1 MSLNPNAMHA
11 MVNAIL
17 KKQQQRRQN
26 NNNKPG
32 QKRPTLPSSRRR
44 PLPLSNIHQQQP
56 FTNNEQWA
64 TQQLLAQ
71 LRLVNRRTKRQIN
84 RTNGNA
90 NVVKRTVVTAIPR
103 TLETFRT
110 TMVDLEKKQS
120 NAFNKVEDLIR
131 WIRHHPKLTDEE
143 KYDLIFLYVLEPMRT
158 VPTYAKFRYPGGGSG
173 SRSGGGG
180 TFYDA
185 MLKKYM
191 VRLPPTKP

>member
-11 MVNAIL
+11 MVNALL
-17 KKQQQRRQN
+17 KKQQ

-32 QKRPTLPSSRRR
+32 QKLPSSRR
-44 PLPLSNIHQQQP
+44 PLMSNIHQQQSP
-56 FTNNEQWA
+56 FTNEQWA

-84 RTNGNA
+84 RNNANG

-110 TMVDLEKKQS
+110 TMVDLEKKQA
-120 NAFNKVEDLIR
+120 NAFHKVEDLIR

-158 VPTYAKFRYPGGGSG
+158 VPKYAKFRYPSGVGGGS
-173 SRSGGGG
+173 RGGKGG

-191 VRLPPTKP
+191 VRIPPTKP

>member
-11 MVNAIL
+11 MVNALL
-17 KKQQQRRQN
+17 KKQQKRQQ

-32 QKRPTLPSSRRR
+32 QKLPSSRR
-44 PLPLSNIHQQQP
+44 PLMSNIHQQQSP
-56 FTNNEQWA
+56 FTNEQWA

-84 RTNGNA
+84 RNNANG

-110 TMVDLEKKQS
+110 TMVDLEKKQA

-131 WIRHHPKLTDEE
+131 WIRQHPKLTDEE

-158 VPTYAKFRYPGGGSG
+158 VPKYAGFRYPGGVGGG
-173 SRSGGGG
+173 SRVSGGG

-191 VRLPPTKP
+191 VRIPPTKP

>member
-11 MVNAIL
+11 MVNALL
-17 KKQQQRRQN
+17 KKQQKRQ
-26 NNNKPG
+26 NKPG
-32 QKRPTLPSSRRR
+32 QKRPTLPSSRR
-44 PLPLSNIHQQQP
+44 PLMSNIHQQQP

-71 LRLVNRRTKRQIN
+71 LRLVNRRAKRQIN
-84 RTNGNA
+84 RNNANG

-110 TMVDLEKKQS
+110 TMVDLEKKQA

-158 VPTYAKFRYPGGGSG
+158 VPKYAKFRYPGGVGGG
-173 SRSGGGG
+173 SRVSGGG

-191 VRLPPTKP
+191 VRIPPTKP